1 MRKEFDISIEDMMS
15 KNFPDIIY
23 EIYHQEDILADKLKS
38 ETNLML
44 ILGIITAVCIL
55 VAVFG
60 VYSIVTLAC
69 AQRRKEIALRKIHGA
84 TLMDILSIFIKEYG
98 LIVLAASAVA
108 FPIGYM
114 IMKEWVAQYVKQAP
128 IAWWIYA
135 VILLAIV
142 LLIAL
147 SVGSRVWRTARENPA
162 EVIKSGN

>member
-44 ILGIITAVCIL
+44 ILGIITLVCIL
-55 VAVFG
+55 VAIFG

-84 TLMDILSIFIKEYG
+84 TLRDILSIFIKEYG

-108 FPIGYM
+108 FPIGYI
-114 IMKEWVAQYVKQAP
+114 IMKQWVAQYVKHAP
-128 IAWWIYA
+128 IAWWVYVSIF
-135 VILLAIV
+135 LAIV

-147 SVGSRVWRTARENPA
+147 SVGSRVWRTVRENPA
-162 EVIKSGN
+162 EVVKSGN